1 MRSFRNT
8 NVLTVASTALQKSM
22 QELGASVNH
31 KAELLYPIHA
41 PHSDA
46 AGGYPPYLD
55 VSSRTY
61 QSHKKRYNSRD
72 RGM

>member
-55 VSSRTY
+55 VSSRHRPIS
-61 QSHKKRYNSRD
+61 QKAV
-72 RGM
+72 